1 MGHVRAIAGQI
12 TSRTG
17 DFLRE
22 CFVLT
27 CAAVAL
33 TSRPSLSISA
43 SGVDAE
49 LEMLTRPSAVVVA
62 EVTLSGRFGVRV
74 GVASAPSDDEGIE
87 RLRLKGSASPSA
99 SEGPA
104 GELICFGPNCAQSCL
119 CAGARARSHYGS
131 QERSKGDAYSDD
143 SETPVVGCH
152 RAGHDQENRPWSTT
166 GCSKLG
172 RFFFFL

>member
-1 MGHVRAIAGQI
+1 
-12 TSRTG
+12 
-17 DFLRE
+17 LRE

-62 EVTLSGRFGVRV
+62 EVMLSGRFGVRV

-104 GELICFGPNCAQSCL
+104 
-119 CAGARARSHYGS
+119 
-131 QERSKGDAYSDD
+131 
-143 SETPVVGCH
+143 V
-152 RAGHDQENRPWSTT
+152 
-166 GCSKLG
+166 
-172 RFFFFL
+172 